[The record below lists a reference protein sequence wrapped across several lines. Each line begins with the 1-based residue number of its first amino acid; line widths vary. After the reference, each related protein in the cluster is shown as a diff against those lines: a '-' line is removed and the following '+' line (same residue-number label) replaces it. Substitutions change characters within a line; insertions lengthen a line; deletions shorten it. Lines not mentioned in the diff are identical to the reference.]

1 MIWRKRNPWP
11 QQLMTAL
18 VLLACFLH
26 DSPAHLIRHGQP
38 DQAEAFLE
46 FTRNEAEVRA
56 RA

>member
-1 MIWRKRNPWP
+1 MIWRKGNPWP

-18 VLLACFLH
+18 ALLACFLH

-38 DQAEAFLE
+38 NQAEA
-46 FTRNEAEVRA
+46 RA

>member
-1 MIWRKRNPWP
+1 
-11 QQLMTAL
+11 MTAL
-18 VLLACFLH
+18 ALLACFLH
-26 DSPAHLIRHGQP
+26 DSTAHLIRHGQP